1 MEKTLSE
8 YISISKNID
17 NLKLEKKL
25 KISVMSSFT
34 LNGLNETLQVM
45 CSELGVRC
53 QSYVSGYNQYNQELL
68 NPESNFYDFS
78 PDVTFLILDIRNFL
92 GDIFHSPY
100 ILSDEQRKT
109 LVEEKKEELKK
120 IINVFEENSNSKLI
134 ISNFNIPFY
143 SPNGIIETKSEF
155 GFHEMINEINKSLQ
169 EMCKKKNS
177 IYVYNFNNF
186 ISKHGEKNVFDYR
199 QFHLGDIQIIY
210 NLIPVLANDLMS
222 YIKPI
227 LGKNRKCIVLD
238 LDNTLWG
245 GVVGEDG
252 YDGIDLGH
260 TPRGKAFVEFQKE
273 LLSLWNQG
281 IILAINSKNNF
292 DDAIKVIREH
302 PDMILRE
309 KNFAS
314 IQINW
319 NDKVQNMK
327 EISSEINIGLDSIV
341 FFDDD
346 KLNQERI
353 TQEFPEILTID
364 MSNEPSDFV
373 PILKEINDFNVL
385 SRTIEDAKR
394 GEMYAQ
400 QRERKSLEKSVSNLD
415 DFLKQLDI
423 KVKIKKSSK
432 FLIPRISQLTLKT
445 NQFNLTTKRYQ
456 EEDIEKFSNNENFE
470 VGCAQVL
477 DKFGDNGITGAYI
490 INKNEKFWMIDTFLL
505 SCRII
510 GRGVENAILS
520 EILKDAKKNGVE
532 EIKAEFIPTEKNK
545 PAENFLSDYGFKKQ
559 ENFWVYN
566 LNNNIKSPN
575 HLTVEIEN
583 DK

>member
-17 NLKLEKKL
+17 NLRLEKKL

-53 QSYVSGYNQYNQELL
+53 QSYVSGYNQYNQELF

-100 ILSDEQRKT
+100 TLSDKQRKI

-120 IINVFEENSNSKLI
+120 IITVFEENSNSKLI

-199 QFHLGDIQIIY
+199 QFHLGDIQITY

-292 DDAIKVIREH
+292 DDAIKVIRDH

-319 NDKVQNMK
+319 NDKAQNMN
-327 EISSEINIGLDSIV
+327 EISTEINIGLDSMV

-353 TQEFPEILTID
+353 KQEFPEILTID
-364 MSNEPSDFV
+364 MSNEPSYFV

-415 DFLKQLDI
+415 DFLRELDI

-456 EEDIEKFSNNENFE
+456 EEDIEKFSKNENFE

-477 DKFGDNGITGAYI
+477 DKFGDNGITGVYI
-490 INKNEKFWMIDTFLL
+490 VEKNSDYWLLDTFLL
-505 SCRII
+505 SCRIM
-510 GRGVENAILS
+510 GRGIEDAILT
-520 EILKDAKKNGVE
+520 EIVKKAKIEGIR
-532 EIKAEFIPTEKNK
+532 EIRANFIPTPKNK
-545 PAENFLSDYGFKKQ
+545 PSENFLSDFGFQKFDEQ
-559 ENFWVYN
+559 WIYD
-566 LNNNIKSPN
+566 LNNEITKIN
-575 HLTVEIEN
+575 HLEVEIE
-583 DK
+583 K